1 MYKRKRLLLLVI
13 VTIYILLTGFEFI
26 KYFMI
31 DSNLFGAIYLIIN
44 LVILFFLLPI
54 LYNYKRNYSKIR
66 ISKLIIVIIIG
77 IFNSY
82 ILENIIISSMSYID
96 SSQLYIESIYIVKN
110 ILKGFTYGLLVLFT
124 LFESKLNEKITLHID
139 KIEKKH

>member
-82 ILENIIISSMSYID
+82 ILEHIIISSMSYID

-110 ILKGFTYGLLVLFT
+110 ILKGFTYVLLVLFT

>member
-82 ILENIIISSMSYID
+82 ILEHIIISSMSYID